1 MSEATL
7 SSTISKNALN
17 AGNYA
22 DFFAALFS
30 LPFSQSRLVGRLLA
44 VRSFVRSGAT
54 KWKVRKEGRK
64 EGWNLSSLS
73 YENGPRRDGLGGGVV
88 VGGDGDDSHR
98 DDAGNFSDFL
108 SRVSPV
114 LLPLLLL
121 RLLARASISLGKSV
135 HCGYIAKATLTRR
148 IVALEI
154 VVLSGLSQ
162 PAEKGQLIM

>member
-44 VRSFVRSGAT
+44 ACSFLRSFGGDEMESE
-54 KWKVRKEGRK
+54 KGRK

-73 YENGPRRDGLGGGVV
+73 YENGPRRDGLG
-88 VGGDGDDSHR
+88 GGDGDDSHR

-114 LLPLLLL
+114 LLLLL

-148 IVALEI
+148 IVAQIHCPLG
-154 VVLSGLSQ
+154 SFSAG
-162 PAEKGQLIM
+162 